1 MGMENFNINDAIDEL
16 LKTKKIPRMEFVGA
30 LESAL
35 ASAYRKNFGPTAEVV
50 VEIRDAIRVYQVK
63 AVADPVVDAEAEMT
77 MAEARELPEGEMA
90 IFDEQGNI
98 LEWVGQEELQQKVSL
113 TSKVRWEIT
122 PKQFGRIA
130 AQTAKQVMIQKIRD
144 AERKKTYEEFQGR
157 IGELIVGRVQ
167 RFEKGDIY
175 IDYNSMEIAMPYKE
189 QIPGQR
195 FRQGDRIKALI
206 AEVQQTNKGPMVIA
220 SRASRDFMRKLF
232 EEEIPEIQ
240 EGVVQIKALAREA
253 GVRSKVAVHSLDDNI
268 DPVGACVG
276 LKGSRIQAVVNEVQ
290 GEKIDIIHWSDDL
303 RRFVSSALA
312 PAKPVKL
319 NFSVEENRMQVVVPQ
334 HQLSL
339 AIGKDGQNV
348 RLAAKLTNVKIDITS
363 ASDVQETASAEGE
376 HSNDA
381 SRG

>member
-1 MGMENFNINDAIDEL
+1 MENFNINEAIDEL
-16 LKTKKIPRMEFVGA
+16 HKLKKISRTEFVLA

-35 ASAYRKNFGPTAEVV
+35 SSAYRKNFGPSAEIT
-50 VEIRDAIRVYQVK
+50 VEIREGIHVFQVK
-63 AVADPVVDAEAEMT
+63 NVVETIADVDAEITLEEAKQVPGAEL
-77 MAEARELPEGEMA
+77 AL
-90 IFDEQGNI
+90 FDEQGNI
-98 LEWVGQEELQQKVSL
+98 VEWLCNEDLQTKVEL
-113 TSKVRWEIT
+113 TSKIRWEV
-122 PKQFGRIA
+122 PAKQFGRIA

-157 IGELIVGRVQ
+157 IGELIIGRVQ

-175 IDYNSMEIAMPYKE
+175 IDYNGMEIVMPYKE

-206 AEVQQTNKGPMVIA
+206 AEVLQTNKGPQVVA
-220 SRASRDFMRKLF
+220 SRANRDFLRKLF

-240 EGVVQIKALAREA
+240 EGVVQIRALAREA
-253 GVRSKVAVHSLDDNI
+253 GVRTKVAVHSLDDNI

-290 GEKIDIIHWSDDL
+290 GEKIDIIHWSEDIK
-303 RRFVSSALA
+303 RFVSQSLA

-319 NFSVEENRMQVVVPQ
+319 TYLPEEQKVQVVVPQ

-339 AIGKDGQNV
+339 AIGREGQNV

-363 ASDVQETASAEGE
+363 ISEVPEAAPQEGE
-376 HSNDA
+376 QTEQ

>member
-1 MGMENFNINDAIDEL
+1 MENFNINDAIDEL

-35 ASAYRKNFGPTAEVV
+35 ASAYRKNYGPTAEVI

-63 AVADPVVDAEAEMT
+63 AVADPIVDAEAEMT
-77 MAEARELPEGEMA
+77 LAEARELPEGQLA

-98 LEWVGQEELQQKVSL
+98 LEWVGQEELRQRVAL

-303 RRFVSSALA
+303 SRFVSAALA

-319 NFSVEENRMQVVVPQ
+319 TFSTEETRMQVVVPQ

-363 ASDVQETASAEGE
+363 ASDVQETGSTEGE
-376 HSNDA
+376 HSQHTP
-381 SRG
+381 RG

>member
-1 MGMENFNINDAIDEL
+1 MENFNINEAIDEL
-16 LKTKKIPRMEFVGA
+16 HKLKKISRVEFVGA

-35 ASAYRKNFGPTAEVV
+35 ASAYRKNFGPSAEIT
-50 VEIRDAIRVYQVK
+50 VEIRDSIHVYQVK
-63 AVADPVVDAEAEMT
+63 NVVELVADVEAEVT
-77 MAEARELPEGEMA
+77 LDEAKAIEGAELAM
-90 IFDEQGNI
+90 FDEQGNI
-98 LEWVGQEELQQKVSL
+98 VEWLANEDLLTKVEL
-113 TSKVRWEIT
+113 TSKIRWEV
-122 PKQFGRIA
+122 PAKQFGRIA

-157 IGELIVGRVQ
+157 IGELILGRVQ

-175 IDYNSMEIAMPYKE
+175 IDYNGMEIVMPYKE

-206 AEVQQTNKGPMVIA
+206 AEVLQTNKGPQVVA
-220 SRASRDFMRKLF
+220 SRANKDFMRKLF

-240 EGVVQIKALAREA
+240 EGVVQIRALAREA

-290 GEKIDIIHWSDDL
+290 GEKIDIIHWSDDIK
-303 RRFVSSALA
+303 RFVSQALA

-319 NFSVEENRMQVVVPQ
+319 TYLPEEQKVQVVVPQ

-339 AIGKDGQNV
+339 AIGKEGQNV

-363 ASDVQETASAEGE
+363 VSEVPDAAPQEGE
-376 HSNDA
+376 QPEQ

>member
-1 MGMENFNINDAIDEL
+1 MENFNINEAIDEL
-16 LKTKKIPRMEFVGA
+16 HKLKKISRTEFVLA

-35 ASAYRKNFGPTAEVV
+35 SSAYRKNFGPSAEIT
-50 VEIRDAIRVYQVK
+50 VEIREGIHVFQVK
-63 AVADPVVDAEAEMT
+63 NVVEAVADVDAEIT
-77 MAEARELPEGEMA
+77 LAEAKQVPDAELA
-90 IFDEQGNI
+90 LFDEQGNI
-98 LEWVGQEELQQKVSL
+98 VEWLCNEDLQNKVEL
-113 TSKVRWEIT
+113 TSKIRWEV
-122 PKQFGRIA
+122 PAKQFGRIA

-157 IGELIVGRVQ
+157 IGELIIGRVQ

-175 IDYNSMEIAMPYKE
+175 IDYNGMEIVMPYKE

-206 AEVQQTNKGPMVIA
+206 AEVLQTNKGPQVVA
-220 SRASRDFMRKLF
+220 SRANRDFLRKLF

-240 EGVVQIKALAREA
+240 EGVVQIRALAREA
-253 GVRSKVAVHSLDDNI
+253 GVRTKVAVHSLDDNI

-290 GEKIDIIHWSDDL
+290 GEKIDIIHWSEDIK
-303 RRFVSSALA
+303 RFVSQSLA

-319 NFSVEENRMQVVVPQ
+319 TYLPEEQKVQVVVPQ

-339 AIGKDGQNV
+339 AIGREGQNV

-363 ASDVQETASAEGE
+363 ISEVPEAAPQEGE
-376 HSNDA
+376 QTEQ